1 MDSRQLDRFAD
12 RLLEMVAAQQK
23 QAAAL
28 ERIAVAVEAM
38 TAVLEPAA
46 IPAQPMRRDE
56 LIGPG
61 REEFPKRTR

>member
-1 MDSRQLDRFAD
+1 MNHEQAHWMLEAMRQ
-12 RLLEMVAAQQK
+12 
-23 QAAAL
+23 QAASL